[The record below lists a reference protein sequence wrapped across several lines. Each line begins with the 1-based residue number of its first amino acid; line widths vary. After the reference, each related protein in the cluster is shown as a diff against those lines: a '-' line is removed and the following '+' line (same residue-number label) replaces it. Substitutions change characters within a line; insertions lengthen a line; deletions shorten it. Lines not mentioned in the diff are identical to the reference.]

1 MRVRYKILIF
11 IIAASI
17 SSASFLFFASEKD
30 IVIGGNSTVAAK
42 VLRKERGTSAKPESR
57 KKASIIFGG
66 DVMLDRYVR
75 QVGETKGY
83 GYILEGIKKEL
94 IGSEAVV
101 ANLEGPMTENDS
113 VSLGSEFGSRDNY
126 IFTFNPETAGFLKEH
141 NIRIVNIGNNHI
153 DNFGQAGIASTIESV
168 EKSDI
173 GYFGDFRI
181 RESGNHALK
190 DFDGTKIAFV
200 GYNQFVANSR
210 EVALKD
216 VGDARSTADFV
227 VVYAHWGKEYES
239 GAREKEMFL
248 AHEFVDKGADLVVGS
263 HPHVIQNKESYK
275 GKMIYYSL
283 GNFIFD
289 QYFSEAVTQGLLVKA
304 IFDKNKKEIRLE
316 ECRIRML
323 NSGKV
328 VIDDRDSK
336 CFDQI

>member
-1 MRVRYKILIF
+1 MGIKYKILIL
-11 IIAASI
+11 IIAISI
-17 SSASFLFFASEKD
+17 SSASFLFFVGEKN
-30 IVIGGNSTVAAK
+30 IVIGGNNAVTAK
-42 VLRKERGTSAKPESR
+42 ALRKDNEASAKPESR
-57 KKASIIFGG
+57 KEISIIFGG

-83 GYILEGIKKEL
+83 GYILEGVKNEL

-101 ANLEGPMTENDS
+101 VNLEGPMTDNDS
-113 VSLGSEFGSRDNY
+113 VSLGSQFGSRDNY

-153 DNFGQAGIASTIESV
+153 DNFGQAGIASTIEEV
-168 EKSDI
+168 ENSGI
-173 GYFGDFRI
+173 GYFGDSRI
-181 RESGNHALK
+181 RESGNRIWK
-190 DFDGTKIAFV
+190 DFDGMKVAFV

-210 EVALKD
+210 EVTLKD
-216 VGDARSTADFV
+216 IGDARKAADFI
-227 VVYAHWGKEYES
+227 VVYTHWGKEYANE
-239 GAREKEMFL
+239 AREKEILL
-248 AHEFVDKGADLVVGS
+248 AHEFVDRGADLVIGS

-283 GNFIFD
+283 GNFVFD

-304 IFDKNKKEIRLE
+304 IFDKNKKEIRLK

-328 VIDDRDSK
+328 NIDNKDSG
-336 CFDQI
+336 CFD